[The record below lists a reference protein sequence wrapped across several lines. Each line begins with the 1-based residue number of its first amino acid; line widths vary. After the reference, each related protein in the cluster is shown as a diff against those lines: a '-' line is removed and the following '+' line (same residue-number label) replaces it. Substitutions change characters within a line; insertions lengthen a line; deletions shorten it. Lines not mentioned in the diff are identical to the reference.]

1 MPRFDLLFDSD
12 ADKDHRADDDRAD
25 DRGAARP
32 HGRIFRYFL
41 KNWKYIKPKQ
51 CICVYEITKFLA
63 NLKY

>member
-32 HGRIFRYFL
+32 RSFGFFT
-41 KNWKYIKPKQ
+41 N
-51 CICVYEITKFLA
+51 F
-63 NLKY
+63 